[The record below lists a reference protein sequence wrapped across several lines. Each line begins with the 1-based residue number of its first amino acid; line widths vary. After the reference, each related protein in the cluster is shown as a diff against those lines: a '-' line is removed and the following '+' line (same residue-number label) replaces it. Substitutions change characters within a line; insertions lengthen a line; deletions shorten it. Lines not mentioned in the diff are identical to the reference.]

1 LLASPPLDLY
11 THDELIKE
19 GKNMTVP
26 VLGFFFPLTRKK
38 NNMINEDVKEKVNE
52 IMDDMGHLPF
62 LFFYFIDLSCTTS
75 NFLR

>member
-1 LLASPPLDLY
+1 
-11 THDELIKE
+11 
-19 GKNMTVP
+19 MTVP

-52 IMDDMGHLPF
+52 IMVDMSHLPF
-62 LFFYFIDLSCTTS
+62 LFYFIDLSCTTS